1 MLNLLSV
8 GIGGF
13 VGAIARYG
21 LSGLVHRYHEGGFPY
36 GTLVVNVLGCLAI
49 GVLMPLVEDR
59 QLFRPEMRSFLM
71 IGLLGSFTT
80 FSTLG
85 YETFE
90 LLRDSEF
97 RFAFMSV
104 AANVVLGITA
114 VAVGRIAVK
123 LLLP

>member
-36 GTLVVNVLGCLAI
+36 GTLFVNVLGCLAI
-49 GVLMPLVEDR
+49 GVLMSLVEDR

-71 IGLLGSFTT
+71 IGLLDPSPRFRPSATRPSSCCGTVSSGSR
-80 FSTLG
+80 S
-85 YETFE
+85 
-90 LLRDSEF
+90 
-97 RFAFMSV
+97 
-104 AANVVLGITA
+104 
-114 VAVGRIAVK
+114 
-123 LLLP
+123 